1 MNNFEKQLN
10 NLPRARLSRRAD
22 LLIRYKLM
30 CASLKQY
37 FSGVSFNFFAAARL
51 RPVLAAVVIL
61 ALVFSGGTSVYA
73 YNSSQITRASAL
85 YPVKRGL
92 EKIESRFATTP
103 AAQVKFHNKLAGRRI
118 LEAQFLSLGSA
129 AFTADQTASSTGE
142 ALPVKLEYENEFND
156 TLRDAD
162 DEIERAN
169 ERAREIGD
177 RTELDRSLALLSDAH
192 LNELGKIKA
201 MAEAVG
207 IEADDRTTDNIALIL
222 ENIKGRQQRIVRAI
236 SQFDGDL
243 KRAGENEDDEDG
255 ASASSSEK
263 NIAKGQLAS
272 TTPDEAASSLDR
284 VRNEIKVLESELSQG
299 GRISNKQIKRLTE
312 RLNKKIN
319 QAETAIQAGDVNKF
333 NGLLRATEALTNNGQ
348 HFLKENNKE
357 EKQIEGLPLNNFGDK
372 VKAQYNLKEIQ
383 AKLEEQRKKQA
394 EKLREELKKAAEQN
408 QENGTIKIDDR
419 TATSS
424 VNVLSDQKNNS
435 SADQTASSS
444 VDN

>member
-1 MNNFEKQLN
+1 MNNFEQQLN
-10 NLPRARLSRRAD
+10 NLPKARLSRRAD

-30 CASLKQY
+30 CAALKQN
-37 FSGVSFNFFAAARL
+37 FSGLNFNFFAMAGL

-61 ALVFSGGTSVYA
+61 VLVFSGATSAYA
-73 YNSSQITRASAL
+73 YNSNQVTRASTL

-142 ALPVKLEYENEFND
+142 AQPVKLEYENEFND

-162 DEIERAN
+162 DEIEQAN
-169 ERAREIGD
+169 EHAGEISD

-192 LNELGKIKA
+192 LNELDKIKVI
-201 MAEAVG
+201 AEGIG

-263 NIAKGQLAS
+263 NIAKGQSAS

-319 QAETAIQAGDVNKF
+319 QAKSAIETGDVNKF

-348 HFLKENNKE
+348 HFLKENKRE
-357 EKQIEGLPLNNFGDK
+357 EKKDENLPDNNSVNK
-372 VKAQYNLKEIQ
+372 TKAQFNLKELQ
-383 AKLEEQRKKQA
+383 QKQEERRKKLEERQK
-394 EKLREELKKAAEQN
+394 EEAKKAAEQN

-424 VNVLSDQKNNS
+424 VNVLPEQKEGNS
-435 SADQTASSS
+435 NAD
-444 VDN
+444 

>member
-30 CASLKQY
+30 CAGLKQY
-37 FSGVSFNFFAAARL
+37 FSGVSFNFFAMAGL

-61 ALVFSGGTSVYA
+61 VLVFSGATSAYA

-118 LEAQFLSLGSA
+118 AEAQFLSLGSA

-263 NIAKGQLAS
+263 NIAKGQSAS

-319 QAETAIQAGDVNKF
+319 QAETAIQAGDLSKF

-357 EKQIEGLPLNNFGDK
+357 EKQIKGLPLNNFGDK